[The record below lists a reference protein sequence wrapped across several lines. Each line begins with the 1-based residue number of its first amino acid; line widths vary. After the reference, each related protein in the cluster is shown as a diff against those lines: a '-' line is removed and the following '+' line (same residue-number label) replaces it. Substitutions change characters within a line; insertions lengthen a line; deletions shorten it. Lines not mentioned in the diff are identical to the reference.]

1 MSNTP
6 SPYDHEGI
14 SGLGADMTL
23 FEYWYE
29 CRMFRVYKTV
39 SPQVFSGCMLA
50 NVEGTEDGPSIPY
63 HTRQKMKRYV
73 AADIVAA

>member
-1 MSNTP
+1 MHNTP

-14 SGLGADMTL
+14 SNLGADMTL

-29 CRMFRVYKTV
+29 CRMFRIYKTV
-39 SPQVFSGCMLA
+39 TPEVFSGCMLA
-50 NVEGTEDGPSIPY
+50 NTGDDTDIPF

>member
-6 SPYDHEGI
+6 SPYDHQGI
-14 SGLGADMTL
+14 TGLDADMTL

-39 SPQVFSGCMLA
+39 TPEVFSGCMMA
-50 NVEGTEDGPSIPY
+50 NTDDDASIPF

-73 AADIVAA
+73 AAEIVAA

>member
-6 SPYDHEGI
+6 SPYDHQGI
-14 SGLGADMTL
+14 AGLGADMTL

-39 SPQVFSGCMLA
+39 TPEVFSGCMVA
-50 NVEGTEDGPSIPY
+50 NTDDDTDIPF

-73 AADIVAA
+73 AAEIVAA

>member
-1 MSNTP
+1 MSTTP

-23 FEYWYE
+23 FEYWFE

-39 SPQVFSGCMLA
+39 TPEVFSGCMMA
-50 NVEGTEDGPSIPY
+50 NTDDDTDIPF

-73 AADIVAA
+73 AADMAVA

>member
-6 SPYDHEGI
+6 SPYDHQGI
-14 SGLGADMTL
+14 TGLGADMTL

-29 CRMFRVYKTV
+29 CRMFRVHKTV
-39 SPQVFSGCMLA
+39 TPQVFSGCMQA
-50 NVEGTEDGPSIPY
+50 NTEDDNGIPF